1 MQKSV
6 SRYLLNSSRKTP
18 PKFVKSKKK
27 VTFRLNL
34 NIFQVHDW
42 GHFSQQVKL
51 KAFKPFT
58 SAANALDNM
67 NAISE
72 GLMHEDLK
80 AFLTDQLPKGQS
92 VGINDSRLLQVVKDE
107 LSVAVAGGDIVQE
120 SV

>member
-1 MQKSV
+1 M
-6 SRYLLNSSRKTP
+6 
-18 PKFVKSKKK
+18 
-27 VTFRLNL
+27 
-34 NIFQVHDW
+34 HDW

-80 AFLTDQLPKGQS
+80 AFLGDQLPKGQT

-107 LSVAVAGGDIVQE
+107 LSLAVAGGDIVQDNVLNLKQRITFFLSTLIRNMIIYAFLE
-120 SV
+120 SF